1 MSTTFDLGL
10 VVACAFLGTIG
21 ALLAGFE
28 RVAFGLFGLGAVI
41 AVAGAFAALGHTLRR
56 RRP

>member
-1 MSTTFDLGL
+1 MSTASDLGL
-10 VVACAFLGTIG
+10 VAACAFLGAIG

-28 RVAFGLFGLGAVI
+28 RVALGLFGLGAVI
-41 AVAGAFAALGHTLRR
+41 AFAGAFAALGHTLRR